1 MVAGAIALKQE
12 DRLYTYDDYCTWDDD
27 VRYELIYGVPY
38 VLEAPSVRHQE
49 VSVEFSRLISNYLKG
64 KQCKVFHAP
73 IDVKPFPN
81 KNNVVLQP
89 DLLVVCD
96 KSKIESKFIVGAP
109 DIVIEILSPSTA
121 SKDRLVKYNIY
132 MDAGVKEY
140 WIVDADLNIVNV
152 FKRQNGGYLAF
163 AYGEEDIIRSDVLEG
178 LEIKLGEVFGVA
190 EAEKG

>member
-1 MVAGAIALKQE
+1 MATGAIALKLE

-27 VRYELIYGVPY
+27 VRYELIYGVAF

-49 VSVEFSRLISNYLKG
+49 VSVEFTTIIKTFLKG

-96 KSKIESKFIVGAP
+96 KSKIDSKFIVGAP